1 MKSILIVDDDPGLQE
16 MLQAALEFEGYT
28 VFIAEDGRQALTQ
41 AEKEQPGLVLLDLM
55 MPRMDGPAFVAE
67 LERRGLRT
75 KMAVL
80 VLSAD
85 RHAKEIAS
93 SMNVDGLLMKPFDVL
108 EFIEVVHQLA
118 G

>member
-1 MKSILIVDDDPGLQE
+1 
-16 MLQAALEFEGYT
+16 
-28 VFIAEDGRQALTQ
+28 
-41 AEKEQPGLVLLDLM
+41 
-55 MPRMDGPAFVAE
+55 
-67 LERRGLRT
+67 
-75 KMAVL
+75 MAVL